1 VKIKEECKQIS
12 LRQRISAPFI
22 HASKIMIICNPMF
35 HLIPERK
42 RISASWVSVAFP
54 EVMGR
59 LKHDVSQHLRDI
71 S

>member
-1 VKIKEECKQIS
+1 
-12 LRQRISAPFI
+12 
-22 HASKIMIICNPMF
+22 MIICNPMF

-42 RISASWVSVAFP
+42 RISASWVSLAFP

-59 LKHDVSQHLRDI
+59 LKHDVSQHLTGI

>member
-1 VKIKEECKQIS
+1 
-12 LRQRISAPFI
+12 
-22 HASKIMIICNPMF
+22 MIICNPMF

-54 EVMGR
+54 EVMEG

>member
-1 VKIKEECKQIS
+1 
-12 LRQRISAPFI
+12 
-22 HASKIMIICNPMF
+22 MIICNPMF

-42 RISASWVSVAFP
+42 RISASWVSIAFP

-59 LKHDVSQHLRDI
+59 LKHNVSQHLRDI